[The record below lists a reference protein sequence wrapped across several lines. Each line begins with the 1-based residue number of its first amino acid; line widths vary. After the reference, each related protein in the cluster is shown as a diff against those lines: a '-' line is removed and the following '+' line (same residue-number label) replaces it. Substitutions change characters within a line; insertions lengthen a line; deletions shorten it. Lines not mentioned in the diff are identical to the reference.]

1 MELGAA
7 RATLAAER
15 AAVARAEA
23 EVASLGQ
30 ALELLPASL
39 VGDSDEC
46 RTRVLARR
54 AVAVGALVSARERA
68 AESAARIAAAESAEA
83 TEAAPAAELI
93 EAATAAELIEAAEA
107 DNAGDLSG
115 AASARSQL
123 SARATVK
130 PRPALAGDYL
140 CHRERIVATAQKR
153 EREALLSNV
162 VTAFARRVDA
172 LARRDVVA
180 NELAR
185 KGEAHTRQLV
195 ATRER
200 KRERP
205 LRREP
210 HRSNCHA

>member
-30 ALELLPASL
+30 ALKLLPASL

-68 AESAARIAAAESAEA
+68 AESAARITAAESAKA
-83 TEAAPAAELI
+83 TD
-93 EAATAAELIEAAEA
+93 AATAAELIEAAEA

-115 AASARSQL
+115 AASARSQR

-130 PRPALAGDYL
+130 PRPALSGDYL

-185 KGEAHTRQLV
+185 KGEANTRRLV
-195 ATRER
+195 TTRER

-210 HRSNCHA
+210 HRSNCHTELL